1 MGQAGIGG
9 PLFRT
14 SAEPAAQLSARDAGF
29 VELPIMLDLE
39 HRQGGQ
45 AHKVRPALMTLG
57 NLVTPSGR
65 QRFLDRAAAP

>member
-39 HRQGGQ
+39 RGQ

-57 NLVTPSGR
+57 NVVTPSGR